1 MGRYEPVL
9 PLIQRKP
16 LKIVCSAACMD
27 CNHSMAYRPFLIKG
41 QNFKKLAQDFRLPK
55 IETVTPNNPIHCQTG
70 PSLIRGHSLQVTPL
84 CLINQ
89 CLPEVLVVIGQ
100 RLGTTRDR

>member
-1 MGRYEPVL
+1 MGRHEPVL
-9 PLIQRKP
+9 PVIQRKP
-16 LKIVCSAACMD
+16 LKIMCSAVCVD
-27 CNHSMAYRPFLIKG
+27 CSHSMANEPFLIKG
-41 QNFKKLAQDFRLPK
+41 QNFKKFSQDFRLPK
-55 IETVTPNNPIHCQTG
+55 IETVTPDNAIHCKTEQ
-70 PSLIRGHSLQVTPL
+70 SLVRGHSLRVTRL